1 MLLLQKLALWVH
13 VLGMVGAIGALA
25 MAQWGLPRGGAST
38 AGSFRLPARLLGA
51 GFVAG
56 LIVLGVTLHIGG
68 AYPGYLHSVG
78 TKFVLL
84 LASGATLGIGAKAE
98 RLGNPAK
105 AASMRRATLATLLL
119 ASLLGALL

>member
-13 VLGMVGAIGALA
+13 ILGMIGAVGALA
-25 MAQWGLPRGGAST
+25 MAQWGLPGGHSASP
-38 AGSFRLPARLLGA
+38 GSFRLPARLLGL

-56 LIVLGVTLHIGG
+56 LIVLGVTVHIGG
-68 AYPGYLHSVG
+68 VYPGYLHSVG

-84 LASGATLGIGAKAE
+84 LASGATLGLGAKAE
-98 RLGNPAK
+98 RLGNAAK
-105 AASMRRATLATLLL
+105 ASTMRRATLATLVL

>member
-13 VLGMVGAIGALA
+13 VLGMIGAVGALA
-25 MAQWGLPRGGAST
+25 MAQWGLPRGHTTPPGN
-38 AGSFRLPARLLGA
+38 FRLPAQLLGV

-56 LIVLGVTLHIGG
+56 LIVLGVTFHIGG
-68 AYPGYLHSVG
+68 VYPGYLHSVG

-98 RLGNPAK
+98 RLGHTAK
-105 AASMRRATLATLLL
+105 AATMRRATLATLLL